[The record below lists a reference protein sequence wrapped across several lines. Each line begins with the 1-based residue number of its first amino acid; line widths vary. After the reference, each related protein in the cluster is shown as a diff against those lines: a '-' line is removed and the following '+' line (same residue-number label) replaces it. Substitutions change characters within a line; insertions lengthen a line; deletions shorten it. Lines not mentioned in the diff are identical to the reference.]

1 MCKVYSVLNHN
12 RVDDS
17 QEMTVI
23 RGLPGSG
30 KSTMGGWMVEN
41 GEADEIIEA
50 DQYFL
55 DDGDS
60 DIREAHI
67 DCRKRTFERL
77 SQGKNIVVANTFVY
91 RWQMQPYLD
100 YCRENGINVK
110 VICLYNSGLTPLQL
124 HGRCVH
130 GVPLETIQL
139 WYDTYEVDW
148 ENADPTPPWMRNKE
162 SSNVKF
168 LN

>member
-17 QEMTVI
+17 QEMIII

-30 KSTMGGWMVEN
+30 KSTKGLMMVDN
-41 GEADEIIEA
+41 GEADELIEA
-50 DQYFL
+50 DQFFVEPDGTYNY
-55 DDGDS
+55 DGDK
-60 DIREAHI
+60 IREAHN
-67 DCRKRTFERL
+67 DCRQRTSQGL
-77 SQGKNIVVANTFVY
+77 SDGKNIVVANTFVY

-124 HGRCVH
+124 HERCVH
-130 GVPLETIQL
+130 SVPLDTIQL

-162 SSNVKF
+162 S
-168 LN
+168 